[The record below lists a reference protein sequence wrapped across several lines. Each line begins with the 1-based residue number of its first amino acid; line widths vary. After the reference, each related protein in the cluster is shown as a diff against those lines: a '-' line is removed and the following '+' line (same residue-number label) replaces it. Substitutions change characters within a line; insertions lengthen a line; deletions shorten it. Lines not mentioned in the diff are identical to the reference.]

1 MQKLLST
8 MRRAIGDY
16 NMIKDGDHIAVGVS
30 GGKDSLTLLTALKA
44 YQRFSPESFEL
55 SAITVDLGFKGTDQN
70 EVKALIDYTE
80 KLGVPYYIV
89 PTDIGEILF
98 DVRKESNPCSLC
110 SKMRR
115 GALNNKAKEIG
126 ANKIALGHHADDV
139 IQTIFLS
146 LFYEGRFSSFAPT
159 AYMDR
164 SGIELIR
171 PFIYVWEKDLKSVV
185 AKLDLP
191 VLNNVCP
198 ANKHTQREYINLLIK
213 DIQKDVPF
221 VKERMLGA
229 IQHPER
235 ANLWPEYQPY
245 VKLSKEERDQ
255 RLKNKL
261 ERQSENKD

>member
-1 MQKLLST
+1 M
-8 MRRAIGDY
+8 
-16 NMIKDGDHIAVGVS
+16 
-30 GGKDSLTLLTALKA
+30 
-44 YQRFSPESFEL
+44 
-55 SAITVDLGFKGTDQN
+55 
-70 EVKALIDYTE
+70 IDYTE

-198 ANKHTQREYINLLIK
+198 ANKHTRREYINLLIK

-229 IQHPER
+229 IKHPER

-245 VKLSKEERDQ
+245 IKLSKEERDQ
-255 RLKNKL
+255 KLKNKL
-261 ERQSENKD
+261 ERQSENND

>member
-16 NMIKDGDHIAVGVS
+16 KMIKDGDHIAVGVS
-30 GGKDSLTLLTALKA
+30 GGKDSLTLLAALKA
-44 YQRFSPESFEL
+44 YQRFSPENFKL

-70 EVKALIDYTE
+70 EVQALVDYCKQID
-80 KLGVPYYIV
+80 VPYYIV
-89 PTDIGEILF
+89 KTDIGEILF

-171 PFIYVWEKDLKSVV
+171 PFIYVWEKDLKGVV
-185 AKLDLP
+185 SKLKLP
-191 VLNNVCP
+191 VLHNVCP
-198 ANKHTQREYINLLIK
+198 ANKNTQREYINNLIK

-245 VKLSKEERDQ
+245 VKLTKEERDEK
-255 RLKNKL
+255 LKNK
-261 ERQSENKD
+261 SISD

>member
-1 MQKLLST
+1 

-44 YQRFSPESFEL
+44 YQRFSPESFAL

-185 AKLDLP
+185 SKLDLP

-198 ANKHTQREYINLLIK
+198 ANKHTRREYINLLIK

-229 IQHPER
+229 IKHPER

-245 VKLSKEERDQ
+245 IKLSKEERDQ
-255 RLKNKL
+255 KLKNKL
-261 ERQSENKD
+261 ERQSENND

>member
-16 NMIKDGDHIAVGVS
+16 KMIKDSDHIAVGVS
-30 GGKDSLTLLTALKA
+30 GGKDSLTLLAALKA
-44 YQRFSPESFEL
+44 YQRFSPENFKL

-70 EVKALIDYTE
+70 EVQALVDYCKQID
-80 KLGVPYYIV
+80 VPYYIV
-89 PTDIGEILF
+89 KTDIGEILF

-171 PFIYVWEKDLKSVV
+171 PFIYVWEKDLKGVV
-185 AKLDLP
+185 SKLKLP
-191 VLNNVCP
+191 VLHNVCP
-198 ANKHTQREYINLLIK
+198 ANKNTRREYINNLIK

-245 VKLSKEERDQ
+245 VKLTKEERDEK
-255 RLKNKL
+255 LKNK
-261 ERQSENKD
+261 SISD